1 MKLNQLITSEEVLER
16 ELKDPQFRAEW
27 ERTALARW
35 LAIEVARY
43 RAEHEL
49 SQRKLAA
56 QLDIAQP
63 QIARIEIGEHMP
75 SFETLIRLARGLNLE
90 LMIDIHPEGH
100 KATLPRKQTKGTSSF
115 TMQGCEVLVA
125 AVAA

>member
-1 MKLNQLITSEEVLER
+1 MKLDQLITSEKILER
-16 ELKDPQFRAEW
+16 ELRDPEFKAEW

-35 LAIEVARY
+35 LAIEVASY
-43 RAEHEL
+43 RAEHEF
-49 SQRKLAA
+49 SQRQLAA
-56 QLDIAQP
+56 QLGVAQP

-75 SFETLIRLARGLNLE
+75 SFETLIRVARGLNLE
-90 LMIDIHPEGH
+90 LMIDIHPEGQE
-100 KATLPRKQTKGTSSF
+100 ATLPRKQTKGASSF